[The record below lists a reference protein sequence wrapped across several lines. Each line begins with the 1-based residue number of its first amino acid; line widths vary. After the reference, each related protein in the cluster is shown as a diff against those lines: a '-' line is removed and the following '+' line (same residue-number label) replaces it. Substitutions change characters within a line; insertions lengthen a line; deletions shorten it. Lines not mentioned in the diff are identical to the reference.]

1 MCDIW
6 YMSTVPLTRLGKA
19 IRSMRQR
26 RGLTQQETA
35 AIAGVPRRKVI
46 EVEQGSP
53 RVAIDTYARV
63 AYALGGELT
72 VIPARRPTLE
82 EVREIFSDED

>member
-1 MCDIW
+1 
-6 YMSTVPLTRLGKA
+6 MSSLPLTRLGQA
-19 IRSMRQR
+19 VRAMRQR

-35 AIAGVPRRKVI
+35 SLAGVTRRKVI

-53 RVAIDTYARV
+53 RVAIDTYARIAHV
-63 AYALGGELT
+63 LGGELS

-82 EVREIFSDED
+82 EVKEIFADED